1 MLKLGCPWG
10 DSTNVPEPF
19 TLRCENRSWKYTY
32 YLESI
37 LMVPETVGAV
47 MLMGEEEQGSGR
59 MSWGPL
65 RVTPLPLVEKTGVT
79 WQ

>member
-1 MLKLGCPWG
+1 
-10 DSTNVPEPF
+10 
-19 TLRCENRSWKYTY
+19 
-32 YLESI
+32 
-37 LMVPETVGAV
+37 MVPETVGAV
-47 MLMGEEEQGSGR
+47 VLMVEEEQ

>member
-1 MLKLGCPWG
+1 MCLYLK
-10 DSTNVPEPF
+10 
-19 TLRCENRSWKYTY
+19 
-32 YLESI
+32 SI

-47 MLMGEEEQGSGR
+47 VLMVEEEQGE
-59 MSWGPL
+59 WTDVVGPL

>member
-1 MLKLGCPWG
+1 
-10 DSTNVPEPF
+10 
-19 TLRCENRSWKYTY
+19 
-32 YLESI
+32 
-37 LMVPETVGAV
+37 MVPETIGAV
-47 MLMGEEEQGSGR
+47 MLMGEEEQGSGW